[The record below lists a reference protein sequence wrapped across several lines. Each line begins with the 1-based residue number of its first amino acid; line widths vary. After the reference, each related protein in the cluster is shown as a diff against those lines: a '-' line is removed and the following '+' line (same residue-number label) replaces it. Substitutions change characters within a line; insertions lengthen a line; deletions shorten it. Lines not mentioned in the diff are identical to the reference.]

1 MVIKRSI
8 FLILV
13 CIVAGTSF
21 WPMVMVSH
29 AQENQNT
36 IVVVMQPSADLEA
49 ATISRFDENKRD
61 ILENLFVGL
70 TRFNAN
76 SGQIEP
82 YLAKDWTVSPDG
94 LTWTFNL
101 RDDIQ
106 WVEVQ
111 NGEPTAVRPVG
122 AGDIVFAIQRAC
134 DPNRPSPVTSNMAI
148 IVGCREVATALDSWE
163 ITQEA
168 LDQRIGVKALDDQTV
183 EFKLLFP
190 AAYFLTL
197 TALPEFRPLP
207 PERVIGSNL
216 WPLGTDIMTSGA
228 WVVTSWDA
236 LQMTLDVNPF
246 WPLEREGNLDSVT
259 IRFDVGPDVLPGQ
272 FASGDV
278 AIARTDALTAASIGA
293 TDSSLVK
300 IGEGETLT
308 LLGFSM
314 EYPDL
319 NNPLLRRALALAIDH
334 DYIAHNVV
342 VGDMKFL
349 AATRFTPRN
358 VIAAPSAP
366 GAGFD
371 PTTAQSL
378 LAESGHPTCTFS
390 ERLRIAVE
398 NDAIATLVA
407 QLTIQQWQIN
417 LGCPDGTFELVV
429 LTRQELVNNAHANID
444 FSEGQTRHHL
454 WLITWTADYPDA
466 DAWTSYA
473 LDCEYGY
480 LRVGRGCDNADS
492 MFRSAATTYDIR
504 SRLDT
509 YTRAETELFGPSGSF
524 PVIPIVM
531 NSQIRVQQKWLS
543 GVASYGPFQLDRWV
557 VNRGE

>member
-1 MVIKRSI
+1 MVIKRSL

-13 CIVAGTSF
+13 CIVMGASF
-21 WPMVMVSH
+21 WPATIR

-36 IVVVMQPSADLEA
+36 VVIAMQPPADLEA

-111 NGEPTAVRPVG
+111 NGEPTAVRPVV

-216 WPLGTDIMTSGA
+216 WPVGTDMLTSSA

-236 LQMTLDVNPF
+236 LQMTLEANPF

-259 IRFDVGPDVLPGQ
+259 IRFDVGADVLPSR

-278 AIARTDALTAASIGA
+278 TIARTDALTAASIGA

-334 DYIAHNVV
+334 DYIAQNVV
-342 VGDMKFL
+342 VGDAKFL
-349 AATRFTPRN
+349 AATRFTPRS

-371 PTTAQSL
+371 PVTAQSL
-378 LAESGHPTCTFS
+378 LAESGHANCSFS

-417 LGCPDGTFELVV
+417 LGCSDGTFELVV
-429 LTRQELVNNAHANID
+429 LTRQEVVNNVHANID
-444 FSEGQTRHHL
+444 FGEEQTRHPL
-454 WLITWTADYPDA
+454 WFITWSADYPDA
-466 DAWTSYA
+466 NAWAADA
-473 LDCEYGY
+473 LHCQFGY
-480 LRVGRGCDNADS
+480 LRVGRACDNTDVLFDQAGLNS
-492 MFRSAATTYDIR
+492 DIR
-504 SRLDT
+504 SRLDA

-524 PVIPIVM
+524 PVIPIVI

-543 GVASYGPFQLDRWV
+543 GVANYGPFQFDRWV

>member
-1 MVIKRSI
+1 MIKRSI
-8 FLILV
+8 FPILV
-13 CIVAGTSF
+13 CIVVGTSF
-21 WPMVMVSH
+21 WPAVSR
-29 AQENQNT
+29 AQENSNS
-36 IVVVMQPSADLEA
+36 VVVAMPPPADLEA

-61 ILENLFVGL
+61 ILENLLVGL

-82 YLAKDWTVSPDG
+82 YLAEDWTVSPDG

-106 WVEVQ
+106 WVEVR
-111 NGEPTAVRPVG
+111 NGEPTAVRPVV

-148 IVGCREVATALDSWE
+148 IVGCREVATALNSWE
-163 ITQEA
+163 ITQDA
-168 LDQRIGVKALDDQTV
+168 LDQRIGVKALDDRTV

-190 AAYFLTL
+190 AAYFSTL

-207 PERVIGSNL
+207 PERVIGSNP
-216 WPLGTDIMTSGA
+216 WPFGTDIMTSAA

-236 LQMTLDVNPF
+236 LQMTLEANPF
-246 WPLEREGNLDSVT
+246 WPLEREGNLNSVT
-259 IRFDVGPDVLPGQ
+259 LRFDVGRDILPTQ
-272 FASGDV
+272 FASDNV
-278 AIARTDALTAASIGA
+278 AVARTDALTATTIGA
-293 TDSSLVK
+293 NDNSLVK
-300 IGEGETLT
+300 TGEGETLT
-308 LLGFSM
+308 LLGFSL

-319 NNPLLRRALALAIDH
+319 NDAVLRRALALAINH
-334 DYIAHNVV
+334 DYIAQNVV
-342 VGDMKFL
+342 VGDAKFL
-349 AATRFTPRN
+349 PTTRFTPRS

-371 PTTAQSL
+371 PIAAQSL
-378 LAESGHPTCTFS
+378 LAQSGHAGCAFS

-429 LTRQELVNNAHANID
+429 LTRQEVVNSAHANID
-444 FSEGQTRHHL
+444 FSEEQTRTHL
-454 WLITWTADYPDA
+454 WFITWSADYPDA
-466 DAWTSYA
+466 NAWTADA
-473 LDCEYGY
+473 LHCQFGY
-480 LRVGRGCDNADS
+480 LRVGRACDNTDVLFDQAGLNS
-492 MFRSAATTYDIR
+492 DIR
-504 SRLDT
+504 NRLDA
-509 YTRAETELFGPSGSF
+509 YTRAETDLFGPSGSF

-531 NSQIRVQQKWLS
+531 TSQIRVQQKWLS
-543 GVASYGPFQLDRWV
+543 GVASYGPFQFDRWI
-557 VNRGE
+557 VNHGE

>member
-1 MVIKRSI
+1 MIKRSM
-8 FLILV
+8 FFILV

-21 WPMVMVSH
+21 WPMVMVSR
-29 AQENQNT
+29 AQENQSAV
-36 IVVVMQPSADLEA
+36 VVVMQPPADLEA

-61 ILENLFVGL
+61 ILENLLVGL

-82 YLAKDWTVSPDG
+82 YLAKDWTVSADG

-111 NGEPTAVRPVG
+111 NGEPTALRPVV

-207 PERVIGSNL
+207 QERIIGSNL
-216 WPLGTDIMTSGA
+216 WPVGTDIMTSGA

-236 LQMTLDVNPF
+236 LQMTLETNPF

-259 IRFDVGPDVLPGQ
+259 IRFDVGADVLPNQ

-334 DYIAHNVV
+334 DYIAQNVV
-342 VGDMKFL
+342 VGDTKFL

-358 VIAAPSAP
+358 VMAAPSAP

-371 PTTAQSL
+371 PVTAQSL
-378 LAESGHPTCTFS
+378 LAESGHANCAFS

-398 NDAIATLVA
+398 NDAIATLVT

-429 LTRQELVNNAHANID
+429 LTRQEVVNNVHANID
-444 FSEGQTRHHL
+444 FGEGQTRYHL
-454 WLITWTADYPDA
+454 WLITWTGDYPDA
-466 DAWTSYA
+466 DAWASYA
-473 LDCEYGY
+473 LDCEFGY
-480 LRVGRGCDNADS
+480 LRVGRACDNADAL
-492 MFRSAATTYDIR
+492 FRLAATTYDIR
-504 SRLDT
+504 SRLDA
-509 YTRAETELFGPSGSF
+509 YTRAETDLFGPSGSF
-524 PVIPIVM
+524 PVIPIVI

-543 GVASYGPFQLDRWV
+543 SVASYGPFQLDRWV

>member
-1 MVIKRSI
+1 MVIKRSL

-13 CIVAGTSF
+13 CIVMGASF
-21 WPMVMVSH
+21 WPATIR

-36 IVVVMQPSADLEA
+36 VVIAMQPPADLEA

-111 NGEPTAVRPVG
+111 NGEPTAVRPVV

-216 WPLGTDIMTSGA
+216 WPVGTDMMTSSA

-236 LQMTLDVNPF
+236 LQMTLEANPF

-259 IRFDVGPDVLPGQ
+259 IRFDVGADVLPSR

-334 DYIAHNVV
+334 DYIAQNVV
-342 VGDMKFL
+342 VGDAKFL
-349 AATRFTPRN
+349 AATRFTPRS

-371 PTTAQSL
+371 PVTAQSL
-378 LAESGHPTCTFS
+378 LAESGHANCSFS
-390 ERLRIAVE
+390 ERLSIAVE

-417 LGCPDGTFELVV
+417 LGCSDGTFELVV
-429 LTRQELVNNAHANID
+429 LTRQEVVNNVHANID
-444 FSEGQTRHHL
+444 FGEEQTRHPL
-454 WLITWTADYPDA
+454 WFITWSADYPDA
-466 DAWTSYA
+466 NAWAADA
-473 LDCEYGY
+473 LHCQFGY
-480 LRVGRGCDNADS
+480 LRVGRACDNTDVLFDQAGLNS
-492 MFRSAATTYDIR
+492 DIR
-504 SRLDT
+504 SRLDA

-524 PVIPIVM
+524 PVIPIVI

-543 GVASYGPFQLDRWV
+543 GVANYGPFQFDRWV

>member
-1 MVIKRSI
+1 MIKRSI

-13 CIVAGTSF
+13 CIVAGTSL
-21 WPMVMVSH
+21 WPAVSR
-29 AQENQNT
+29 AQENSNS
-36 IVVVMQPSADLEA
+36 VVVAMQPPADLEA

-61 ILENLFVGL
+61 ILENLFIGL

-82 YLAKDWTVSPDG
+82 YLAKDWSVSPDG

-106 WVEVQ
+106 WVEVR
-111 NGEPTAVRPVG
+111 NGEPTAVRPVV

-134 DPNRPSPVTSNMAI
+134 DPNRPSPVTSNMVI

-163 ITQEA
+163 LTQEA
-168 LDQRIGVKALDDQTV
+168 LDQRIGVQALDDQTV

-216 WPLGTDIMTSGA
+216 WPLGTDIMTSAA

-236 LQMTLDVNPF
+236 LQMTLEVNPF
-246 WPLEREGNLDSVT
+246 WPLEREGNLDSMT
-259 IRFDVGPDVLPGQ
+259 LRFDVGSDILPTQ
-272 FASGDV
+272 FASSDV
-278 AIARTDALTAASIGA
+278 AIARTDALTAASVGA
-293 TDSSLVK
+293 SDNSLVK
-300 IGEGETLT
+300 TGEGETLT

-319 NNPLLRRALALAIDH
+319 TNPVLRRALALAINH
-334 DYIAHNVV
+334 EYIAQNLV
-342 VGDMKFL
+342 VGDAKFL
-349 AATRFTPRN
+349 ATTRFTPRS

-371 PTTAQSL
+371 PIAAQTL
-378 LAESGHPTCTFS
+378 LAESGHAGCAFS

-429 LTRQELVNNAHANID
+429 LTRQEVVNSAHANID
-444 FSEGQTRHHL
+444 FSEEQTRTHL
-454 WLITWTADYPDA
+454 WFITWSADYPDA
-466 DAWTSYA
+466 NAWTADA
-473 LDCEYGY
+473 LHCQFGY
-480 LRVGRGCDNADS
+480 LRVGRACDNTDVLFDQAGPNS
-492 MFRSAATTYDIR
+492 DIR
-504 SRLDT
+504 SRLDA
-509 YTRAETELFGPSGSF
+509 YTRAETDLFGPSGSF

-531 NSQIRVQQKWLS
+531 TSQIRVQQKWLS
-543 GVASYGPFQLDRWV
+543 GVASYGPFQFDRWI

>member
-1 MVIKRSI
+1 MIKRSI
-8 FLILV
+8 FPILV
-13 CIVAGTSF
+13 CIVVGTSF
-21 WPMVMVSH
+21 WPAVTR
-29 AQENQNT
+29 AQENSNS
-36 IVVVMQPSADLEA
+36 VVVAMPPPADLEA

-61 ILENLFVGL
+61 ILENLLVGL

-82 YLAKDWTVSPDG
+82 YLAENWTVSPDG

-106 WVEVQ
+106 WVEVR
-111 NGEPTAVRPVG
+111 NGEPTVVRPVV

-148 IVGCREVATALDSWE
+148 IVGCREVATALNSWE
-163 ITQEA
+163 ITQDA
-168 LDQRIGVKALDDQTV
+168 LDQRIGVKALDDRTV

-190 AAYFLTL
+190 AAYFSTL
-197 TALPEFRPLP
+197 TALPDFRPLP
-207 PERVIGSNL
+207 PERVIGSNP
-216 WPLGTDIMTSGA
+216 WPFGTDIMTSAA

-236 LQMTLDVNPF
+236 LQMTLEANPF
-246 WPLEREGNLDSVT
+246 WPLEREGNLNNVT
-259 IRFDVGPDVLPGQ
+259 LRFDVGSDILPTQ
-272 FASGDV
+272 FAGDNV
-278 AIARTDALTAASIGA
+278 AIARTDALTAATIGA
-293 TDSSLVK
+293 NDNSLVK
-300 IGEGETLT
+300 TGEGETLT
-308 LLGFSM
+308 LLGFSL

-319 NNPLLRRALALAIDH
+319 NNAMLRRALALAINH
-334 DYIAHNVV
+334 EYIAQNVV
-342 VGDMKFL
+342 VGDAKFL
-349 AATRFTPRN
+349 PTTRFTPRS

-371 PTTAQSL
+371 PIAAQSL
-378 LAESGHPTCTFS
+378 LAQSGHAGCAFS

-429 LTRQELVNNAHANID
+429 LTRQEVVNSAHANID
-444 FSEGQTRHHL
+444 FSEEQTRTHL
-454 WLITWTADYPDA
+454 WFITWSADYPDA
-466 DAWTSYA
+466 NAWTADA
-473 LDCEYGY
+473 LHCQFGY
-480 LRVGRGCDNADS
+480 LRVGRACDNTDVLFDQAGLNS
-492 MFRSAATTYDIR
+492 DIR
-504 SRLDT
+504 SRLDA
-509 YTRAETELFGPSGSF
+509 YTRAETDLFGPSGSF

-531 NSQIRVQQKWLS
+531 TSQIRVQQKWLS
-543 GVASYGPFQLDRWV
+543 GVASYGPFQFDRWI

>member
-1 MVIKRSI
+1 MIKRSI
-8 FLILV
+8 FPILV
-13 CIVAGTSF
+13 CIVVGTSF
-21 WPMVMVSH
+21 WPAVSR
-29 AQENQNT
+29 AQENTNS
-36 IVVVMQPSADLEA
+36 VVVAVPPPADLEA

-61 ILENLFVGL
+61 ILENLLVGL

-82 YLAKDWTVSPDG
+82 YLAKDWTVSSDG

-106 WVEVQ
+106 WVEVR
-111 NGEPTAVRPVG
+111 NGEPTAVRPVV

-148 IVGCREVATALDSWE
+148 IVGCREVATALNNWD
-163 ITQEA
+163 ITQET

-190 AAYFLTL
+190 AAYFSTL

-207 PERVIGSNL
+207 PERVIGNNP
-216 WPLGTDIMTSGA
+216 WPFGTDIMTSAA

-236 LQMTLDVNPF
+236 LQMTLEANPF
-246 WPLEREGNLDSVT
+246 WPLEREGNLNSVT
-259 IRFDVGPDVLPGQ
+259 LRFDVGSDILPTQ
-272 FASGDV
+272 FAGDNV
-278 AIARTDALTAASIGA
+278 AIARTDALTAAIVGA
-293 TDSSLVK
+293 TDNSLVK
-300 IGEGETLT
+300 TGEGETLT
-308 LLGFSM
+308 LLGFSL

-319 NNPLLRRALALAIDH
+319 NNAVLRRALALAINH
-334 DYIAHNVV
+334 EYIAQNVV
-342 VGDMKFL
+342 VGDAKFL
-349 AATRFTPRN
+349 PTTRFTPRS

-371 PTTAQSL
+371 PIASQNL
-378 LAESGHPTCTFS
+378 LAESGHAGCTFS

-429 LTRQELVNNAHANID
+429 LTRQEVVNSAHANID
-444 FSEGQTRHHL
+444 FSEEQTRTHL
-454 WLITWTADYPDA
+454 WFITWSADYPDA
-466 DAWTSYA
+466 NAWTADA
-473 LDCEYGY
+473 LHCQFGY
-480 LRVGRGCDNADS
+480 LRVGRACDNTDVLFDQAGLNS
-492 MFRSAATTYDIR
+492 DIR
-504 SRLDT
+504 NRLDA
-509 YTRAETELFGPSGSF
+509 YTRAETDLFGPSGSF

-531 NSQIRVQQKWLS
+531 TSQIRVQQKWLS
-543 GVASYGPFQLDRWV
+543 GVASYGPFQFDRWT

>member
-1 MVIKRSI
+1 MIKRSI
-8 FLILV
+8 FFILV

-21 WPMVMVSH
+21 WPMVMVSR
-29 AQENQNT
+29 AQENQNAV
-36 IVVVMQPSADLEA
+36 VVVMQPPADLEA

-61 ILENLFVGL
+61 ILENLLVGL

-82 YLAKDWTVSPDG
+82 YLAKDWTVSADG

-106 WVEVQ
+106 WVEVL
-111 NGEPTAVRPVG
+111 NGEPTAVRPVV

-236 LQMTLDVNPF
+236 LQMILDVNPF

-259 IRFDVGPDVLPGQ
+259 IRFDVGSDVLPSQ

-278 AIARTDALTAASIGA
+278 AIARTDALTAASIGVA
-293 TDSSLVK
+293 DSSLVK

-334 DYIAHNVV
+334 DYIAQNVV
-342 VGDMKFL
+342 VGDAKFL
-349 AATRFTPRN
+349 AATRFTPRS

-371 PTTAQSL
+371 PVTAQSL
-378 LAESGHPTCTFS
+378 LAESGHANCAFS

-429 LTRQELVNNAHANID
+429 LTRQEVVNNVHANID
-444 FSEGQTRHHL
+444 FGEEQTRHHL
-454 WLITWTADYPDA
+454 WFITWSADYPDA
-466 DAWTSYA
+466 NAWAADA
-473 LDCEYGY
+473 LHCQFGY
-480 LRVGRGCDNADS
+480 LRVGRACDNTDVLFDQAGLNS
-492 MFRSAATTYDIR
+492 DIR
-504 SRLDT
+504 SRLDA
-509 YTRAETELFGPSGSF
+509 YTRAETDLFGPSGSF
-524 PVIPIVM
+524 PVIPIVI

>member
-13 CIVAGTSF
+13 CIVAGTSL
-21 WPMVMVSH
+21 WPAVSR
-29 AQENQNT
+29 AQENSNS
-36 IVVVMQPSADLEA
+36 VVVAMQPPADLEA

-61 ILENLFVGL
+61 ILENLFIGL

-82 YLAKDWTVSPDG
+82 YLAKDWSVSPDG

-106 WVEVQ
+106 WVEVR
-111 NGEPTAVRPVG
+111 NGEPTAVRPVV

-134 DPNRPSPVTSNMAI
+134 DPNRPSPVTSNMVI

-163 ITQEA
+163 LTQEA
-168 LDQRIGVKALDDQTV
+168 LDQRIGVQALDDQTV

-216 WPLGTDIMTSGA
+216 WPLGTDIMTSAA

-236 LQMTLDVNPF
+236 LQMTLEVNPF
-246 WPLEREGNLDSVT
+246 WPLEREGNLDSMT
-259 IRFDVGPDVLPGQ
+259 LRFDVGSDILPTQ
-272 FASGDV
+272 FASSDV
-278 AIARTDALTAASIGA
+278 AIARTDALTAASVGA
-293 TDSSLVK
+293 SDNSLVK
-300 IGEGETLT
+300 TGEGETLT

-319 NNPLLRRALALAIDH
+319 TNPVLRRALALAINH
-334 DYIAHNVV
+334 EYIAQNLV
-342 VGDMKFL
+342 VGDAKFL
-349 AATRFTPRN
+349 ATTRFTPRS

-371 PTTAQSL
+371 PIAAQTL
-378 LAESGHPTCTFS
+378 LAESGHAGCAFS

-429 LTRQELVNNAHANID
+429 LTRQEVVNSAHANID
-444 FSEGQTRHHL
+444 FSEEQTRTHL
-454 WLITWTADYPDA
+454 WFITWSADYPDA
-466 DAWTSYA
+466 NAWTADA
-473 LDCEYGY
+473 LHCQFGY
-480 LRVGRGCDNADS
+480 LRVGRACDNTDVLFDQAGPNS
-492 MFRSAATTYDIR
+492 DIR
-504 SRLDT
+504 SRLDA
-509 YTRAETELFGPSGSF
+509 YTRAETDLFGPSGSF

-531 NSQIRVQQKWLS
+531 TSQIRVQQKWLS
-543 GVASYGPFQLDRWV
+543 GVASYGPFQFDRWI

>member
-1 MVIKRSI
+1 MVIKRSL

-13 CIVAGTSF
+13 CIVMGASF
-21 WPMVMVSH
+21 WPATIR

-36 IVVVMQPSADLEA
+36 VVIAMQPPADLEA

-111 NGEPTAVRPVG
+111 NGEPTAVRPVV

-216 WPLGTDIMTSGA
+216 WPVGTDMMTSSA

-236 LQMTLDVNPF
+236 LQMTLEANPF

-259 IRFDVGPDVLPGQ
+259 IRFDVGADVLPSR

-334 DYIAHNVV
+334 DYIAQNVV
-342 VGDMKFL
+342 VGDAKFL
-349 AATRFTPRN
+349 AATRFTPRS

-371 PTTAQSL
+371 PVTAQSL
-378 LAESGHPTCTFS
+378 LAESGHANCSFS

-417 LGCPDGTFELVV
+417 LGCSDGTFELVV
-429 LTRQELVNNAHANID
+429 LTRQEVVNNVHANID
-444 FSEGQTRHHL
+444 FGEEQTRHPL
-454 WLITWTADYPDA
+454 WFITWSADYPDA
-466 DAWTSYA
+466 NAWAADA
-473 LDCEYGY
+473 LHCQFGY
-480 LRVGRGCDNADS
+480 LRVGRACDNTDVLFDQAGLNS
-492 MFRSAATTYDIR
+492 DIR
-504 SRLDT
+504 SRLDA

-524 PVIPIVM
+524 PVIPIVI

-543 GVASYGPFQLDRWV
+543 GVANYGPFQFDRWV